1 MWDADERRERWGD
14 ILGPMRSTATHP
26 LTPEVAYRILG
37 LSPGAAHREVQ
48 LAYRRL
54 AFRHHPDIAG
64 DDPLARAEFSRITSA
79 YRTVSA
85 LDRLRLHQPDGAGC
99 CRCCGQPDL
108 LYLGLDRR
116 RYCADCLL
124 QSRRRFLP
132 LPSYRTVRCVGVIA
146 LQAAAAG
153 LCVAHGVTG
162 APGWGLAAAATA
174 VLSLAVLGWHVFS
187 ADVIES

>member
-1 MWDADERRERWGD
+1 M
-14 ILGPMRSTATHP
+14 
-26 LTPEVAYRILG
+26 
-37 LSPGAAHREVQ
+37 
-48 LAYRRL
+48 
-54 AFRHHPDIAG
+54 
-64 DDPLARAEFSRITSA
+64 ARAEFSRITMA

-85 LDRLRLHQPDGAGC
+85 LDRLRLHRPDGAGC

-132 LPSYRTVRCVGVIA
+132 LPSYRTVRCVGVIGLQVAA
-146 LQAAAAG
+146 LG
-153 LCVAHGVTG
+153 LCFAHGITG
-162 APGWGLAAAATA
+162 SASWGLAAAGCALA
-174 VLSLAVLGWHVFS
+174 SLAVLGWHVFS